1 MDIKTR
7 AIVLRRTNYG
17 EADRILNI
25 LTPEGK
31 KSVIAKGVRRE
42 KSKLAGGIELFSV
55 SNITVHAGKGDLG
68 ILTSSRLQDFY
79 SHILEDY
86 ATLQFAYEVLKSVN
100 KKAEN
105 LESPEFFNITE
116 QALAGLN
123 SAGFSSLIA
132 AWWWLNLARAAG
144 EPINFHTDTDGHKL
158 KPDQTY
164 LWDPTDLA
172 LRPTEP
178 FPHPPRHCEERRDE
192 AISPSISPPPS
203 FHAPEA
209 VSSDHIKLL
218 RLLIS
223 SPLSTALKVSSPDP
237 LLPEIT
243 TITKC
248 FTP

>member
-17 EADRILNI
+17 EADRILNV

-55 SNITVHAGKGDLG
+55 SNITIHEGKGDLG

-100 KKAEN
+100 KKSEN
-105 LESPEFFNITE
+105 LYSSEFFDITA

-123 SAGFSSLIA
+123 STGFNPLIA

-144 EPINFHTDTDGHKL
+144 DSINFHTDTDGHKL
-158 KPDQTY
+158 KPDQNY

-172 LRPTEP
+172 LRPTTVILNSIQNP
-178 FPHPPRHCEERRDE
+178 DL
-192 AISPSISPPPS
+192 IS
-203 FHAPEA
+203 A
-209 VSSDHIKLL
+209 DHIKLL

-223 SPLSTALKVSSPDP
+223 SPLSTALKVTNPDP
-237 LLPEIT
+237 LLPET
-243 TITKC
+243 ATIAKC
-248 FTP
+248 FST

>member
-1 MDIKTR
+1 VDIKTR

-55 SNITVHAGKGDLG
+55 SNITIHSGKGDLG

-79 SHILEDY
+79 SHVLEDY

-100 KKAEN
+100 KKSEN
-105 LESPEFFNITE
+105 LDSPEFFNITE

-144 EPINFHTDTDGHKL
+144 EPINFHTDTEGHKL
-158 KPDQTY
+158 KPDQNY

-172 LRPTEP
+172 LRPTEL
-178 FPHPPRHCEERRDE
+178 PHPTVIPGLTRNPDI
-192 AISPSISPPPS
+192 IS
-203 FHAPEA
+203 A
-209 VSSDHIKLL
+209 DHIKLL
-218 RLLIS
+218 RLLLS
-223 SPLSTALKVSSPDP
+223 SPLNTALKVTNPDS

-248 FTP
+248 FSP